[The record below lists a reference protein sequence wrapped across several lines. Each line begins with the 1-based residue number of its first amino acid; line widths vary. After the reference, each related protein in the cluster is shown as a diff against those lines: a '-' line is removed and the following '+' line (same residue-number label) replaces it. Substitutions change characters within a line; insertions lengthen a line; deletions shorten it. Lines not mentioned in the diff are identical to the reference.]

1 MTTRTKDATGL
12 DTLSPATHPARDAAG
27 FRAIRAA
34 MRQVEDAENILRT
47 AVRAARDAEDSWTVI
62 GTALGTT
69 RQAAFQRFGQDN

>member
-12 DTLSPATHPARDAAG
+12 HTLTPATHTARDAAG

-34 MRQVEDAENILRT
+34 MQGVEEAERTLREAVHDA
-47 AVRAARDAEDSWTVI
+47 RAAGDSWTVI

-69 RQAAFQRFGQDN
+69 RQAAYQRFG